1 MYEEGFLEREGFR
14 ARMTAAQARLDAL
27 QTESRRAVEQET
39 SESELRAVISH
50 LKAFAEQLQTGL
62 DECDWETRQAI
73 VRALVKRIVIE
84 ENDLR
89 VVYKVSHHPFEAAP
103 QGRGVLH
110 YCWRHSGI
118 PPSLARPERASVA
131 DGGGRGSATATSIT
145 PASRKIEGGMSDSMM
160 RRQPACGLSRSP
172 YPTS

>member
-1 MYEEGFLEREGFR
+1 MYEEGFLEREVFR

-27 QTESRRAVEQET
+27 QTESRRAVEQEA
-39 SESELRAVISH
+39 SESELRAVIGH

-62 DECDWETRQAI
+62 DQCDWETRQAI

-89 VVYKVSHHPFEAAP
+89 VVYKVSPHPFEAAP

-110 YCWRHSGI
+110 YCWRHSGV
-118 PPSLARPERASVA
+118 PPSLASPVIGA
-131 DGGGRGSATATSIT
+131 AT
-145 PASRKIEGGMSDSMM
+145 
-160 RRQPACGLSRSP
+160 
-172 YPTS
+172 